1 MQVRKAIIPVAGL
14 GTRFLPATKSIPKEL
29 LPIVDRPTIQYIV
42 EEAVR
47 AGITDIC
54 FVINRDKEAIMD
66 HFDAAPQLEET
77 LMRKDKID
85 ELISVT
91 RLSSLAR
98 FSAIRQGMPLG
109 LGHAIAI
116 AESFAADEP
125 VAILLGDDVIRSTFP
140 VLAELVAAYNV
151 HEKTIIGVQQVAED
165 AVSRYGIVKPLK
177 GTSGTFRI
185 AGIVEKP
192 SLDAAPSR
200 YAALG
205 RYILTPDIFPL
216 LRGLAPGKGGEIQLT
231 DALNRL
237 AQSDAI
243 YATNMSGTRY
253 DIGNKLGF
261 LQANIDFALA
271 RPEFREDLLSWL
283 GEKFGFDPQTVQLD
297 DGCSGCCE
305 SCRHNAANMSED
317 DKR

>member
-1 MQVRKAIIPVAGL
+1 MKVRKAIIPVAGL

-54 FVINRDKEAIMD
+54 FVISRDKEAIMD

-91 RLSSLAR
+91 RLSSLAH
-98 FSAIRQGMPLG
+98 FNTIRQGMPLG

-116 AESFAADEP
+116 AESFAGAEP
-125 VAILLGDDVIRSTFP
+125 VAVLLGDDVIRNTFP
-140 VLAELVAAYNV
+140 VLAELVAAYNA
-151 HEKTIIGVQQVAED
+151 HEKTIIGVQQVSPET
-165 AVSRYGIVKPLK
+165 VSRYGIVEPQN
-177 GTSGTFRI
+177 GISGTFRI
-185 AGIVEKP
+185 ASIVEKP
-192 SLDAAPSR
+192 TLESAPSR

-216 LRGLAPGKGGEIQLT
+216 LRSLAPGKGGEIQLT

-237 AQSDAI
+237 AKNDAV

-271 RPEFREDLLSWL
+271 RPEFREDLLNWL
-283 GEKFGFDPQTVQLD
+283 AEKFDFDPTTVKFD

-305 SCRHNAANMSED
+305 SCKHNAVNQNED
-317 DKR
+317 SIS

>member
-1 MQVRKAIIPVAGL
+1 MKVRKAIIPVAGL
-14 GTRFLPATKSIPKEL
+14 GTRFLPATKSIPKEM

-47 AGITDIC
+47 SGITDIC
-54 FVINRDKEAIMD
+54 FVISRDKEAIMN
-66 HFDAAPQLEET
+66 HFDTAPQLEET

-91 RLSSLAR
+91 RLSSMAR
-98 FSAIRQGMPLG
+98 FSTIRQGMPLG

-116 AESFAADEP
+116 AEPFVNGEP
-125 VAILLGDDVIRSTFP
+125 VAVLLGDDVIRNSFP
-140 VLAELVAAYNV
+140 VLAELVAAYNA
-151 HEKTIIGVQQVAED
+151 HEKTIIGVQQVAPE
-165 AVSRYGIVKPLK
+165 AVSRYGIVEPKK
-177 GTSGTFRI
+177 ESSGTFRI
-185 AGIVEKP
+185 SGIVEKP
-192 SLDAAPSR
+192 PLEEAPSH

-216 LRGLAPGKGGEIQLT
+216 LRSLSPGKGGEIQLT

-237 AQSDAI
+237 AQQDAI
-243 YATNMSGTRY
+243 YATNMSGIRY

-271 RPEFREDLLSWL
+271 RPEFREDLLNWL
-283 GEKFGFDPQTVQLD
+283 AEKFDFDPTTIKLD

-305 SCRHNAANMSED
+305 SCQYHAATQNEETIS
-317 DKR
+317 